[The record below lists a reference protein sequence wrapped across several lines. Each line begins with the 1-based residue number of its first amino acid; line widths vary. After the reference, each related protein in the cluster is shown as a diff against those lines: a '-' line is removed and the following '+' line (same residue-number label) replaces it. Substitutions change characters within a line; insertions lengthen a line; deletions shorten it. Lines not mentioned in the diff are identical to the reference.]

1 MALANYIPTT
11 CKTVPG
17 NRNKLY
23 VAPASAVTAMAETT
37 GEISTF
43 TATNDAFKIVKADFD
58 SVVYTHEGTF
68 KTVGAY
74 TQNLAMRL
82 TNASPKALNALM
94 DELTPLVAC
103 GLAAIWIDGNG
114 NCLFAGVSIATKEGD
129 SRPFNQ
135 LASSYNSGATLT
147 DENTQADTVTLTRV
161 SAVRPIPFDATISAT
176 ITGGTATFI
185 DWPA

>member
-1 MALANYIPTT
+1 MALANYLPTT

-23 VAPASAVTAMAETT
+23 LAPASAVTAMAETDN
-37 GEISTF
+37 EISTF
-43 TATNDAFKIVKADFD
+43 TATGDAFKIVRADFD
-58 SVVYTHEGTF
+58 SVIYTHDGLGT
-68 KTVGAY
+68 TTTAY

-82 TNASPKALNALM
+82 TNSNPATLNALI
-94 DELTPLVAC
+94 DELMAIIGC

-114 NCLFAGVSIATKEGD
+114 KCLFAGVSVAAKEGD
-129 SRPFNQ
+129 SRPFNR
-135 LASSYNSGATLT
+135 LTSAYNSGGALT
-147 DENTQADTVTLTRV
+147 EENVQADTVTLTRV
-161 SAVRPIPFDATISAT
+161 SAVRATPFDATIAGT